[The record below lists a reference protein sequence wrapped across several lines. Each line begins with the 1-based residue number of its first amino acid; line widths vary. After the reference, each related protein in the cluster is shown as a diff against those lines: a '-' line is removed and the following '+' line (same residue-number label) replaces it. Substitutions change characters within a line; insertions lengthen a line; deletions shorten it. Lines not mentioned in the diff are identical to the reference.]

1 MAETFKF
8 PNGGYDVRIVR
19 KQDVVACIEKN
30 ITDGDLMLDLIKQLE
45 LDAANFLR
53 EGRWAGIPYLGNI
66 RIPRHREIMQSKEVQ
81 ELIQSAKETLDKD
94 KYILFRRRLDVDS
107 QKRAKQE
114 RYYNY
119 MLSRAVNKNI
129 KYFKKVSKTKGDV
142 YAKIL
147 IHSIYLMTP
156 AEYSRKLFN
165 EQ

>member
-1 MAETFKF
+1 MAETHKF

-45 LDAANFLR
+45 VDAIKFLK

-66 RIPRHREIMQSKEVQ
+66 RIPRHRQIMQSKEVQ
-81 ELIQSAKETLDKD
+81 DLIAAAKDTLPKE
-94 KYILFRRRLDVDS
+94 KYVLFRRRLDADV

-119 MLSRAVNKNI
+119 MLSRAVNRNMKL
-129 KYFKKVSKTKGDV
+129 FKKVSKKHGDV
-142 YAKIL
+142 YAKIF
-147 IHSIYLMTP
+147 IHSLFTISP
-156 AEYSRKLFN
+156 AEPNIRMYDF
-165 EQ
+165 